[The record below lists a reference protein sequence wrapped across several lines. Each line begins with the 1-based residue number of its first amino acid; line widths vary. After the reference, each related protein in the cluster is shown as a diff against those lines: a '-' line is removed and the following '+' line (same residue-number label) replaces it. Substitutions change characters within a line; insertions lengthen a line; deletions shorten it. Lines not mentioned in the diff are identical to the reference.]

1 MKRAKKISLGVFI
14 FFVLLFVV
22 VYNYPLNST
31 DRDIRNYLYL
41 VGWVG
46 YLGSYLFAYL
56 TLLFYD
62 IDAKRL
68 LLSKIL
74 FYLLLSTS
82 ITIFG
87 YYFCCD
93 AWAGAISLYFL
104 FAAIIHFIIV
114 YFIKQSVLSNYT
126 LSLRKEFIAL
136 LIFIVVIL
144 IFFFVPIKGITVK

>member
-1 MKRAKKISLGVFI
+1 MKKVKKILITIFI
-14 FFVLLFVV
+14 IFLLIFIA
-22 VYNYPLNST
+22 T
-31 DRDIRNYLYL
+31 DFISKYIADRQVRNYLNL
-41 VGWVG
+41 LDIVAFFG
-46 YLGSYLFAYL
+46 LFIFAYL

-62 IDAKRL
+62 LDAKRL

-74 FYLLLSTS
+74 FYILLGTS

-104 FAAIIHFIIV
+104 FAAIIHFIVV

-126 LSLRKEFIAL
+126 LSLRKEFMVL